1 MLIAM
6 VSQWSSSCPIVV
18 VDARTRV
25 IFSSSIYDR
34 VHQAEY
40 SKQAIDADELGD
52 DQRCW

>member
-1 MLIAM
+1 M

-18 VDARTRV
+18 VDARVRV